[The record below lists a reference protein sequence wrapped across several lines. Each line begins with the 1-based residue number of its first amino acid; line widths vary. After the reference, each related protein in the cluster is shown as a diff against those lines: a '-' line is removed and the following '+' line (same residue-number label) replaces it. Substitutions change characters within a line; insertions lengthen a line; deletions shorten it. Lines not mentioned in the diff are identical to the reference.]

1 MSFLLLFQ
9 PQESPP
15 PPSIAGLEI
24 GSSISVSCSL
34 DLDAELFLV
43 DISLDWSGADVAM
56 DIFTNVLDLEFGVS
70 SRSRIYLGEENQL
83 NVSAWCGTDLSV
95 RFDQESIFDI
105 LFDAG
110 SDVFITFL
118 EDKSAWFF
126 DISAS
131 SRPVVGMTFARLKSV
146 SSVPDS
152 DKDTALRYIEFIV

>member
-24 GSSISVSCSL
+24 GSSISVSCSM
-34 DLDAELFLV
+34 DLDAELLII
-43 DISLDWSGADVAM
+43 DISLDWSGADVTM
-56 DIFTNVLDLEFGVS
+56 ELFTNIVNLEFGVS

-83 NVSAWCGTDLSV
+83 NISAWCGADCLV
-95 RFDQESIFDI
+95 RFDQELIFDI
-105 LFDAG
+105 LSDAG
-110 SDVFITFL
+110 SDMLVTFL

-146 SSVPDS
+146 SSAPDS
-152 DKDTALRYIEFIV
+152 DEDTALRYIEFIV